1 MSSSRAH
8 GSPGLPLSR
17 IKKWGPLAALMLVA
31 VCLRTL
37 KLDLFYSRDELVI
50 WRWGNEFFAALWQGS
65 FVNAVFESVYP
76 GVTLFWLQALY
87 AALKLGYL
95 ALFQG
100 QPPQLATIV
109 DAPHTLAYLAEQRT
123 VVGLATAAQIGAIYG
138 LAAKVYNRRVA
149 WLSAFL
155 IALDPFVLAE
165 SRVFR
170 CEAFASGFM
179 ILSVLAWLGYSKER
193 KWRYLALSGILGGWA
208 VLTKTSAGLIAPVI
222 GLLLLLDWLLGGNS
236 DRLARFK
243 LMVWRGIQW
252 GGLAIITFWL
262 SWPMLW
268 FNPAPYLDTVFARGM
283 AHASEGDVWHGDVF
297 FAGHII
303 PNDPGLLFYPVTLA
317 FRSTPLMWIGLA
329 LALTVLGYTL
339 KKRWT
344 AKNERLS
351 ELATDAG
358 VWVVY
363 AGVIF
368 VELSFVL
375 SKVDRYLLPIF
386 PGLDILSALGA
397 IWVLDWSSQ
406 ASRNPRWA
414 SWLAKGG
421 VLAICMAQLGL
432 TLSAFPY
439 FYSYWNPLMGGGVAA
454 VKTVPVG
461 SGEGIDQAIDLLNRL
476 PDAKQLTLVCGASR
490 PWCENVFTGTT
501 LSSEVLNSGEWA
513 RADYVLFYVAWSQRQ
528 TYPQEVADYLLDR
541 HLVYQ
546 VDLGGATY
554 AWLCSVP
561 NMEYYSG
568 DRLEGRG
575 TLFGYNLSKS
585 QVRAGDVL
593 TATLY
598 WRNEGQRPGDA
609 LLVKVVDSAGYPWVS
624 AVPKPRPGFEE
635 AAHTPDTIVESEAVL
650 RLPTGMPPGQY
661 VLKMGFVT
669 GSDQAWV
676 GDFVLPSDGDD
687 VQVAL
692 PGAFPAAD
700 QITMP
705 HPLKFAT
712 DDVALLGYDLSP
724 AAIHAGQK
732 GWLTLFWQAQRD
744 APQDYVVG
752 IRLLSEEG
760 KEATYWLGRPFYS
773 GYPMP
778 KWTQGQV
785 VQDPWELSLSA
796 DVPAG
801 NYQLELVLF
810 DSVTG
815 EALIHTALG
824 PWSVTTP

>member
-1 MSSSRAH
+1 MSSNRAH
-8 GSPGLPLSR
+8 GASDLLLGW
-17 IKKWGPLAALMLVA
+17 IKMWGPLVALMLA
-31 VCLRTL
+31 AICLRTL

-50 WRWGNEFFAALWQGS
+50 WRWGNEFFTALWQGS
-65 FVNAVFESVYP
+65 FANAVFESVYP

-87 AALKLGYL
+87 GVLKLGFL
-95 ALFQG
+95 ALFHG
-100 QPPQLATIV
+100 QPPLLATIV
-109 DAPHTLAYLAEQRT
+109 DAPDSLAYLAEQRM

-170 CEAFASGFM
+170 CEAFAGGFM
-179 ILSVLAWLGYSKER
+179 ILTVLAWLGYSKER

-208 VLTKTSAGLIAPVI
+208 VLTKTSAGLVAPVI
-222 GLLLLLDWLLGGNS
+222 GLLLLLDWLLGRDGS
-236 DRLARFK
+236 WLERLK

-252 GGLAIITFWL
+252 GGLAVIAFWL

-268 FNPAPYLDTVFARGM
+268 FNPAPYLDTIFARGM
-283 AHASEGDVWHGDVF
+283 SHASEGDVWHGDVF

-317 FRSTPLMWIGLA
+317 FRSTPLMWLGLA
-329 LALTVLGYTL
+329 WALAILGYAL
-339 KKRWT
+339 KKRVT

-351 ELATDAG
+351 ELATSAG

-368 VELSFVL
+368 VGLSFVL

-397 IWVLDWSSQ
+397 VWVWDWSSQ
-406 ASRNPRWA
+406 TSRNPRWA

-421 VLAICMAQLGL
+421 VLALCIAQLWL
-432 TLSAFPY
+432 TLSTYPY
-439 FYSYWNPLMGGGVAA
+439 FYSYWNPLVGGGAAA
-454 VKTVPVG
+454 VKNVPVG
-461 SGEGIDQAIDLLNRL
+461 SGEGLDQAIDLLNRL

-490 PWCENVFTGTT
+490 PWCGDVFTGTT
-501 LSSEVLNSGEWA
+501 WSSEVLNSGEWA

-528 TYPQEVADYLLDR
+528 TYPQEVVDYLLDR

-554 AWLCSVP
+554 AWLCRVP
-561 NMEYYSG
+561 KMEYYSG
-568 DRLEGRG
+568 GRLEGRG
-575 TLFGYNLSKS
+575 TLFGYNLSSS
-585 QVRAGDVL
+585 QLQAGDVL

-598 WRNEGQRPGDA
+598 WRNESQRPGDA
-609 LLVKVVDSAGYPWVS
+609 FFVKVVDSAGYPWVS
-624 AVPKPRPGFEE
+624 TLPQPRPGFE
-635 AAHTPDTIVESEAVL
+635 AAARTPDTIVESEAAL
-650 RLPTGMPPGQY
+650 RLPPGMPPGQY

-669 GSDQAWV
+669 GEDQALV
-676 GDFVLPSDGDD
+676 GDFKLPENGDD
-687 VQVAL
+687 VQVTL

-700 QITMP
+700 RVVVP
-705 HPLKFAT
+705 HLLKFTAE
-712 DDVALLGYDLSP
+712 DVSVLGYGLAP
-724 AAIHAGQK
+724 VAVRAGEK

-752 IRLLSEEG
+752 IRLLSGEG
-760 KEATYWLGRPFYS
+760 KEAAYWLGRPVYS

-778 KWTQGQV
+778 KWVRGQV
-785 VQDPWELSLSA
+785 IQDPWELPISKN
-796 DVPAG
+796 VPAG
-801 NYQLELVLF
+801 DYQLELALY
-810 DSVTG
+810 DSATG
-815 EALIHTALG
+815 EKLAHTVLG
-824 PWSVTTP
+824 PWSVTAP